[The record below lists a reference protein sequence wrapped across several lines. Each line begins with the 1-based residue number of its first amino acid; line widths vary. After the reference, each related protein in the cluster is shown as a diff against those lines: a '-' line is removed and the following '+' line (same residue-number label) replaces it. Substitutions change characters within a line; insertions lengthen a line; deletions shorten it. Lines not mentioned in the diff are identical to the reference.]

1 MIAASPVRSVPP
13 VIDRVNAAA
22 ADPAPARATDA
33 LIAECLPLVKH
44 HVRSLAARL
53 PSHVDLDDLMSAGM
67 YALAACAGRYDPS
80 VGTSFAQF
88 ASARIRGALL
98 DELRAADWASR
109 SVRKRAREAT
119 ATADQLG
126 QELGRTP
133 TAVEVA
139 QTMQVSVEALS
150 GIRADAERGQVVS
163 LQAVLDLDADVLPVD
178 PAGPETALLQRE
190 QYATLQQSLGQLPE
204 RLRNVIEQYFFAQ
217 RKLADIA
224 VELGVTESRVS
235 QLRSQALLRLREL
248 MAEDASADDVQPA
261 AVTAPGVQVSARRE
275 PRRAPVARTA
285 SFSSARM
292 ALATG

>member
-1 MIAASPVRSVPP
+1 MIAASLVRSVPP
-13 VIDRVNAAA
+13 VADQANAAA
-22 ADPAPARATDA
+22 DAASARATEA

-67 YALAACAGRYDPS
+67 YALAACAGRYDAS

-88 ASARIRGALL
+88 ASSRIRGALL

-119 ATADQLG
+119 TTADQLG

-163 LQAVLDLDADVLPVD
+163 LQAVLDLDADVLPVEQ
-178 PAGPETALLQRE
+178 AGPEAALLQRE
-190 QYATLQQSLGQLPE
+190 QYATLQQSLGRLPE
-204 RLRNVIEQYFFAQ
+204 RLRHVVEQYFFAQ

-224 VELGVTESRVS
+224 DELGVTESRVS
-235 QLRSQALLRLREL
+235 QLRSQALLRLRTL
-248 MAEDASADDVQPA
+248 MAEDASADVAQPD
-261 AVTAPGVQVSARRE
+261 AVTAPAVRTSPRHAS
-275 PRRAPVARTA
+275 RRAPAARTT
-285 SFSSARM
+285 SYPTRM
-292 ALATG
+292 VLATG